1 MPLTP
6 AILVPQLSRSQTVS
20 VSAPRARLRAT
31 ALAFHAL
38 PVPSSM
44 APLAPP
50 VTPSALL
57 ATTRPLAS
65 PVVKTT
71 STPPWMVFASAPRDL
86 LTTRPAAPLATPTS
100 TSTVDFAL
108 TADRAALTATPT
120 DLHALPAL
128 LPSTSLRELAS
139 APTTKFS
146 TELRVLMY

>member
-139 APTTKFS
+139 APPTKFS
-146 TELRVLMY
+146 TELDVSMP